1 MGNFLSTAS
10 ASLLRGQDERFIL
23 IHLPW
28 IFKAYLELPI
38 ASGSIIKDAVCFFS
52 LPPWNPARRLNTSIP
67 VSPKLFR
74 HNKHD
79 AAVKLLIT
87 WFGRHI
93 CLNRATNV
101 LHGSF
106 QKVVGIICSL
116 PTPAVERV
124 TFSGFWNLFSVPLG
138 TLLAMRKTSL
148 V

>member
-10 ASLLRGQDERFIL
+10 ASLLRGEDERFIL

-38 ASGSIIKDAVCFFS
+38 ASGSIIKNAVCSFS
-52 LPPWNPARRLNTSIP
+52 LPPWNPVRRVGTSIP
-67 VSPKLFR
+67 VSPKLF
-74 HNKHD
+74 HPNKHG
-79 AAVKLLIT
+79 AAVRLLIT

-93 CLNRATNV
+93 CLNRAMNV

-106 QKVVGIICSL
+106 QKVVGIMSSL
-116 PTPAVERV
+116 PTPAAERV

-138 TLLAMRKTSL
+138 THLAMRKTSL